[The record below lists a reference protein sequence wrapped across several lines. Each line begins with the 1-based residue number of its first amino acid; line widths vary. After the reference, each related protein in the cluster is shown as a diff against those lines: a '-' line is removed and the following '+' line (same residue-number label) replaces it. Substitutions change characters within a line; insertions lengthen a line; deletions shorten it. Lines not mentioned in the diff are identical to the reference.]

1 MKRTMQNE
9 KRALGKG
16 LSALISDNP
25 VSALEAQIANS
36 GNNQM
41 VLDIP
46 LSELEANPWQPR
58 KHFSPDELTD
68 LRESIIEHGVLQPII
83 VRRLKDS
90 YQIIAGER
98 RWQASQ
104 LAGKQT
110 IPAIAIDL
118 DDSKMLEIALIEN
131 IQRQDLSAIEEA
143 QAYQQLANECGY
155 TQEQISKKVGKSR
168 SHVAN
173 TLRLLTLPDD
183 VQDRVSSG
191 ELSAGHARTLIGK
204 DDASETASKIAK
216 EGMTV
221 RTAER
226 IARSNADN
234 AKDPKS
240 DVWSGNTDS
249 DLIGMEESLS
259 EHLGMKVRVRDSHN
273 GGIMTIEF
281 MTLEQLDSLIQRLT
295 APNLPI

>member
-1 MKRTMQNE
+1 MKRIMQNE

-36 GNNQM
+36 SNNQV

-110 IPAIAIDL
+110 IPAITIDL

-183 VQDRVSSG
+183 VQDRVSKG

-204 DDASETASKIAK
+204 QDASETASIMAK

-226 IARSNADN
+226 IARSNAEN
-234 AKDPKS
+234 AKNPNS

-249 DLIGMEESLS
+249 DLIGMEQSLS

-281 MTLEQLDSLIQRLT
+281 MTLEQLDALIQRLT

>member
-204 DDASETASKIAK
+204 DDASETASKMAK

-226 IARSNADN
+226 IARSNAEFGKN
-234 AKDPKS
+234 PKS

-259 EHLGMKVRVRDSHN
+259 EHLGMRVRVRDSHN

-281 MTLEQLDSLIQRLT
+281 MTLEQLDALIQRLT

>member
-36 GNNQM
+36 SNNQM

-110 IPAIAIDL
+110 IPAITIDL

-173 TLRLLTLPDD
+173 TLRLLTLPED
-183 VQDRVSSG
+183 VRDRVSKG

-204 DDASETASKIAK
+204 QDASETASIMAK

-226 IARSNADN
+226 IARSNAEN
-234 AKDPKS
+234 AKNPNS

-249 DLIGMEESLS
+249 DLIGMEQSLS

-281 MTLEQLDSLIQRLT
+281 MTLEQLDALIQRLT